1 MGKYLYFWFKKDTLF
16 SAVLITAPMLTIST
30 DLVCGCSSPEYS
42 SRETIPLFFKFHAS
56 IQISH
61 FFCTLVQFLRLQL
74 HLCSHAA
81 QAPAGSSH
89 N

>member
-1 MGKYLYFWFKKDTLF
+1 MH
-16 SAVLITAPMLTIST
+16 
-30 DLVCGCSSPEYS
+30 LVKSPTFY
-42 SRETIPLFFKFHAS
+42 
-56 IQISH
+56 
-61 FFCTLVQFLRLQL
+61 TLVQFLRLQL